1 MRRFEF
7 SEGASNKFWEIARNG
22 TDLDIRWG
30 RIGTQGQSQ
39 TKSFADAAKA
49 SAALDKLVAEK
60 TGKGYV
66 ETDAG
71 AASAVASS
79 EKVEKEKKQAA
90 APTAASPVKPTAAAP
105 TAVVSDVPPAAT
117 AVPDAT
123 PSVAPSAVTTTA
135 AAPDIGDVVLDE
147 LPPLPVMTSGT
158 PPWCA
163 AGEPLDYDAA
173 MKRLLTSTYEQRVLE
188 PLPSRRFPGLP
199 YGSETREAWNL
210 ACAEMAKSLEFDFA
224 ATDPAL
230 LATMQEAANRLQQ
243 QEPAGS
249 EAGDAMLLALSFSLL
264 DQNSRGSI
272 TRELI
277 ARRGLVAAVGVL
289 LQAQRYAVAS
299 NREWNDQRELRYIV
313 SVSYQVDGLATTQ
326 WGRVLSGDELR
337 FRRFLAQAPEAQWRA
352 AADRVEAEI
361 ASLHPARQVA
371 MAVLLPD
378 LPELSNRLALQLSGP
393 AAPAVLN
400 WLQLTAT
407 DPAAIAAAQAVRI
420 EYSSIFHQGTML
432 ATVLQERRLD
442 AVTVFIGAPALDYP
456 GDALAAMGVPA
467 AIEALARVAGSS
479 KTCLQRLN
487 QAAQRWP
494 LAAIPALARVIA
506 GAGRDS
512 GALVPLLSG
521 LLQNQTDA
529 LPSLRPW
536 MDAASNAVIDR
547 QFAQLAGPSDVA
559 AVEDLP
565 RVLADPPWLKPRKAL
580 ASIAGLAP
588 LALPTAMHWDD
599 AERANAAQ
607 LDGWEKRRVAAVGAD
622 PLVVLG
628 ELGLNYSYSIID
640 GQLEKQ
646 LLDEA
651 VAALGRHDMDAL
663 HTAWTRLKQNR
674 RRLYLNVNGG
684 VVGRL
689 PDALALDVWNCLAGE
704 GTSDSNVTY
713 ILARFGLPAWPGAL
727 RAIRRSPGTFTDL
740 ALKFAD
746 VELAATAA
754 RAYAKLKTLRQ
765 FGRDWLLRY
774 PEHAAAALI
783 APALGKAGEARD
795 SAGAALR
802 FLANNGHEALIL
814 DVAARYGRDDVTAA
828 VRIMLAEDP
837 LDRFPS
843 RRGALPAFWAPRGWR
858 RPVLRANGKALPDAA
873 LDHLG
878 SMLTFPSNEELYAGI
893 GQVVEACTRESLG
906 DFAWDLFNA
915 WLAAAAPSK
924 EGWGMT
930 ALGWLGNDETARRL
944 TPLLRSWP
952 GEGAHAR
959 AVSGLDV
966 LAAIGSDV
974 ALMLLNGIAQK
985 VKFKGLQDK
994 AREKIDTIADAR
1006 GLSAEELEDRLAP
1019 DLGLDAAG
1027 TLQLDF
1033 GPRRFRIG
1041 FDEALKPYVR
1051 DDDGARLGDL
1061 PKPKKTDD
1069 TALAAAATERYKLLK
1084 KDVRTI
1090 ASQQVLRLENAM
1102 CSRRRWELPVFERF
1116 LAGHPLVRHLVQR
1129 LVWGVYEME
1138 SDEAKQGGRLLQ
1150 CFRVAE
1156 DGSYA
1161 DADDAP
1167 LELAEGPRLRL
1178 GLPHALEMP
1187 AETAAAFGQLFADYE
1202 LLQPFVQI
1210 GRESF
1215 ALSDEE
1221 RAIKQLVRWKGKVVP
1236 TGRVLGLVNKGWRRG
1251 QAQDGGGIWY
1261 FTKPLTRDLV
1271 IELSFEPGIIVGIVD
1286 EYPEQTLLELQV
1298 GRLGDWGDM
1307 HDAKP
1312 FAVLDPVA
1320 ASELIRDMQ
1329 LLCA

>member
-1 MRRFEF
+1 
-7 SEGASNKFWEIARNG
+7 APPPADV
-22 TDLDIRWG
+22 DL
-30 RIGTQGQSQ
+30 
-39 TKSFADAAKA
+39 
-49 SAALDKLVAEK
+49 ALDM
-60 TGKGYV
+60 
-66 ETDAG
+66 
-71 AASAVASS
+71 
-79 EKVEKEKKQAA
+79 
-90 APTAASPVKPTAAAP
+90 
-105 TAVVSDVPPAAT
+105 
-117 AVPDAT
+117 
-123 PSVAPSAVTTTA
+123 
-135 AAPDIGDVVLDE
+135 
-147 LPPLPVMTSGT
+147 LPPLPSLAGST

-173 MKRLLTSTYEQRVLE
+173 MKRLLVSTYEQRLLE

-199 YGSETREAWNL
+199 YGGETRESWNL

-224 ATDPAL
+224 ATDPTL
-230 LATMQEAANRLQQ
+230 STTLQEAADRLRQR
-243 QEPAGS
+243 EPAGS
-249 EAGDAMLLALSFSLL
+249 EAGDAMLLALACALL
-264 DQNSRGSI
+264 DRNSSGSI
-272 TRELI
+272 ARELI

-289 LQAQRYAVAS
+289 LQAQRYAVES
-299 NREWNDQRELRYIV
+299 EREWNSQREMRHIV
-313 SVSYQVDGLATTQ
+313 SVSLRVGGLATTQ
-326 WGRVLSGDELR
+326 WGYVVSGEELC

-352 AADRVEAEI
+352 AADRIEAEI

-371 MAVLLPD
+371 VALLLPD

-393 AAPAVLN
+393 AAPAAVN

-420 EYSSIFHQGTML
+420 EYSSIFHQSTML
-432 ATVLQERRLD
+432 ATVLQERRLG
-442 AVTVFIGAPALDYP
+442 AIPVFAGAPALDYP
-456 GDALAAMGVPA
+456 GDALALMGVPEA
-467 AIEALARVAGSS
+467 VDALARVAASS
-479 KTCLQRLN
+479 KACLQRLN

-494 LAAIPALARVIA
+494 LAAIPALARIVA
-506 GAGRDS
+506 GGGRDS

-521 LLQNQTDA
+521 LLQSQSAA

-536 MDAASNAVIDR
+536 MDAASNAVVDR
-547 QFAQLAGPSDVA
+547 QLAQLSGPADVA

-565 RVLADPPWLKPRKAL
+565 RVLADPPWLKARKAL
-580 ASIAGLAP
+580 ASIGGLAP
-588 LALPTAMHWDD
+588 LPLPTRAHWDD
-599 AERANAAQ
+599 SERAAVSELSA
-607 LDGWEKRRVAAVGAD
+607 WEKRRIAAVGGD
-622 PLVVLG
+622 PAVVLG
-628 ELGLNYSYSIID
+628 ELGFNNNYSAID
-640 GQLEKQ
+640 KALEKQ
-646 LLDEA
+646 LVDEA
-651 VAALGRHDMDAL
+651 AAALSRHDMDAL
-663 HTAWTRLKQNR
+663 HAAWTRLKQNR
-674 RRLYLNVNGG
+674 RYVYLNVNGG
-684 VVGRL
+684 VIGRL
-689 PDALALDVWNCLAGE
+689 PDRLALDVWNRLAGE
-704 GTSDSNVTY
+704 GSSDSNVGY
-713 ILARFGLPAWPGAL
+713 MLARFGLDAWPGAL
-727 RAIRRSPGTFTDL
+727 RAIRRSPSTFTDL

-746 VELAATAA
+746 TDLAVTAA

-774 PEHAAAALI
+774 PEYAAAALI

-795 SAGAALR
+795 CAGAALR
-802 FLANNGHEALIL
+802 FLAANGEEAVIL

-828 VRIMLAEDP
+828 VRTMLAEDP

-873 LDHLG
+873 LEHLG
-878 SMLTFPSNEELYAGI
+878 SMLAFPGNEEIYAGI
-893 GQVVEACTRESLG
+893 GQVADACTPESLA
-906 DFAWDLFNA
+906 DFVWDLFNA

-924 EGWGMT
+924 DGWGMA

-944 TPLLRSWP
+944 TPLIRNWP

-959 AVSGLDV
+959 AVAGLDV

-994 AREKIDTIADAR
+994 AREKIDAIAEAR
-1006 GLSAEELEDRLAP
+1006 GLGAEELEDRLAP

-1027 TLQLDF
+1027 TLLLDF
-1033 GPRRFRIG
+1033 GPRRFRVG

-1051 DDDGARLGDL
+1051 DGDGARLGDL

-1069 TALAAAATERYKLLK
+1069 EALAAAAVERYKQLK

-1102 CSRRRWELPVFERF
+1102 CSRRRWEQPVFERF

-1129 LVWGVYEME
+1129 LVWGVYET
-1138 SDEAKQGGRLLQ
+1138 DAGDAKQGGRLLQ

-1167 LELAEGPRLRL
+1167 LQLAQGEHLRL
-1178 GLPHALEMP
+1178 GLPHAQEIP

-1215 ALSDEE
+1215 ALGDEE
-1221 RAIKQLVRWKGKVVP
+1221 RAATQLARWKGKVVP

-1271 IELSFEPGIIVGIVD
+1271 VELGFEPGIIVGLVD
-1286 EYPEQTLLELQV
+1286 EYPEQTLHELQV
-1298 GRLGDWGDM
+1298 GRPTDWGGMQDG
-1307 HDAKP
+1307 KP
-1312 FAVLDPVA
+1312 FSVLDPIA

-1329 LLCA
+1329 MLCA

>member
-22 TDLDIRWG
+22 ADLELRWG

-39 TKSFADAAKA
+39 TKTFADAAKA
-49 SAALDKLVAEK
+49 GAALDKLVAEK
-60 TGKGYV
+60 TAKGYV
-66 ETDAG
+66 ETGAG
-71 AASAVASS
+71 VASS
-79 EKVEKEKKQAA
+79 ATSTEKVDKDKKDAA
-90 APTAASPVKPTAAAP
+90 APAAATPATAPDVTASAAVSDASTATRVVSAVPASASPA
-105 TAVVSDVPPAAT
+105 
-117 AVPDAT
+117 
-123 PSVAPSAVTTTA
+123 AVTP
-135 AAPDIGDVVLDE
+135 APDLGDVVSDE
-147 LPPLPVMTSGT
+147 LPPLPVLTGST

-173 MKRLLTSTYEQRVLE
+173 MKRLLTSTYDQRVLE

-199 YGSETREAWNL
+199 CGGETRESWNL
-210 ACAEMAKSLEFDFA
+210 ACAEMAKSLEFDFS

-230 LATMQEAANRLQQ
+230 SATLHEAADRLQQ

-249 EAGDAMLLALSFSLL
+249 EAGDAMLLALACALL
-264 DQNSRGSI
+264 DRNSRGSI
-272 TRELI
+272 ARELI

-289 LQAQRYAVAS
+289 LQAQRYAVES
-299 NREWNDQRELRYIV
+299 EREWNSQREVRHVVRV
-313 SVSYQVDGLATTQ
+313 SRQVSGLATTQ
-326 WGRVLSGDELR
+326 WGYVISGEELY

-352 AADRVEAEI
+352 AADRIEAEI

-371 MAVLLPD
+371 VALLLPD

-393 AAPAVLN
+393 SAPAALN

-420 EYSSIFHQGTML
+420 EYSSIFHQSIML

-456 GDALAAMGVPA
+456 GDALTAMGVPA
-467 AIEALARVAGSS
+467 AVEALARAAGSS
-479 KTCLQRLN
+479 KACLQRLN
-487 QAAQRWP
+487 QAVQRWP
-494 LAAIPALARVIA
+494 LAAIPALARVVA
-506 GAGRDS
+506 GGGRES
-512 GALVPLLSG
+512 GALVPLLGG
-521 LLQNQTDA
+521 LLQSQAVA
-529 LPSLRPW
+529 LPDLRPW
-536 MDAASNAVIDR
+536 IDAASSAVVDR
-547 QFAQLAGPSDVA
+547 QLAQLAGPADVA

-565 RVLADPPWLKPRKAL
+565 RVLADPPWLKPRKAQ

-588 LALPTAMHWDD
+588 LAVPTSMHWDET
-599 AERANAAQ
+599 ERANAAE

-622 PLVVLG
+622 PLTLLG
-628 ELGLNYSYSIID
+628 ELGLNYSYCIID
-640 GQLEKQ
+640 AVLEKQ

-651 VAALGRHDMDAL
+651 VAALNRHDMDAL
-663 HTAWTRLKQNR
+663 RSVWQRLKQNR
-674 RRLYLNVNGG
+674 RYIYLNVNGG
-684 VVGRL
+684 VIGRL

-704 GTSDSNVTY
+704 GSSDTNVGY
-713 ILARFGLPAWPGAL
+713 MLARFGLDAWPGAL
-727 RAIRRSPGTFTDL
+727 RAIRRSPSTFTDL

-746 VELAATAA
+746 VELASTAA

-795 SAGAALR
+795 CAGAALR
-802 FLANNGHEALIL
+802 FLAGNGHEALIL
-814 DVAARYGRDDVTAA
+814 DVAARYGRDDVTTA

-858 RPVLRANGKALPDAA
+858 RPLLRANGKALPDAA

-893 GQVVEACTRESLG
+893 GQVAAAFTPESLG

-924 EGWGMT
+924 ESWGMT

-944 TPLLRSWP
+944 TPLIRNWP

-994 AREKIDTIADAR
+994 AREKIAAVADAR

-1027 TLQLDF
+1027 TLELDF
-1033 GPRRFRIG
+1033 GPRRFRVG

-1051 DDDGARLGDL
+1051 DSDGARLGDL
-1061 PKPKKTDD
+1061 PKPRKSDD
-1069 TALAAAATERYKLLK
+1069 DALAAAAVERYKQLK

-1102 CSRRRWELPVFERF
+1102 CSRRRWDLPVFERF

-1138 SDEAKQGGRLLQ
+1138 SDDAAQGGRLLQ

-1156 DGSYA
+1156 DGSCA
-1161 DADDAP
+1161 DADDTP
-1167 LELAEGPRLRL
+1167 LQLAQGERLRL

-1202 LLQPFVQI
+1202 LLQPFAQI

-1215 ALSDEE
+1215 AFSEEE
-1221 RAIKQLVRWKGKVVP
+1221 RARTELARWKGKVVP

-1261 FTKPLTRDLV
+1261 FTKPLARDLV
-1271 IELSFEPGIIVGIVD
+1271 IELGFEPGIIVGLVD
-1286 EYPEQTLLELQV
+1286 EYPEQTLNELQV
-1298 GRLGDWGDM
+1298 GKASEWGGM
-1307 HDAKP
+1307 QNGKP
-1312 FAVLDPVA
+1312 FSVLDPIA

-1329 LLCA
+1329 MLCA

>member
-7 SEGASNKFWEIARNG
+7 SEGASNKFWEVAQSG
-22 TDLDIRWG
+22 ADLELRWG

-66 ETDAG
+66 ETGAD
-71 AASAVASS
+71 AASSVASS
-79 EKVEKEKKQAA
+79 VKVTKDKKRESAAPAPPAAADSAA
-90 APTAASPVKPTAAAP
+90 APPAVAAAP
-105 TAVVSDVPPAAT
+105 PPAA
-117 AVPDAT
+117 
-123 PSVAPSAVTTTA
+123 VAP
-135 AAPDIGDVVLDE
+135 APVAPQFGDIVLDA
-147 LPPLPVMTSGT
+147 LPPLPSLAGST

-173 MKRLLTSTYEQRVLE
+173 MKRLLVSTYEQRMLE

-199 YGSETREAWNL
+199 YGDDTQESWSL
-210 ACAEMAKSLEFDFA
+210 ACQEMRKSLEFDFA
-224 ATDPAL
+224 ATDPSLQAAL
-230 LATMQEAANRLQQ
+230 QEAAARLQNEEQ
-243 QEPAGS
+243 TGS
-249 EAGDAMLLALSFSLL
+249 EAGDAMLLALACALL
-264 DQNSRGSI
+264 EQNSRGSI
-272 TRELI
+272 ARGLI
-277 ARRGLVAAVGVL
+277 ARRGLIAATGLL
-289 LQAQRYAVAS
+289 LQAQRHAVAS
-299 NREWNDQRELRYIV
+299 KREWNAQREMRHIV
-313 SVSYQVDGLATTQ
+313 SVSAQVGGLATTH
-326 WGRVLSGDELR
+326 WGRTLSGDELR
-337 FRRFLAQAPEAQWRA
+337 FRRFLAQAPEAQWRE
-352 AADRVEAEI
+352 AADLIEAGI
-361 ASLHPARQVA
+361 ASLHPARQVV
-371 MAVLLPD
+371 MALLLPD
-378 LPELSNRLALQLSGP
+378 LPQLSNRLALQLAGPTAP
-393 AAPAVLN
+393 AASN

-407 DPAAIAAAQAVRI
+407 DPAAIAAAQAVKV
-420 EYSSIFHQGTML
+420 EYSSIFHHGTLL
-432 ATVLQERRLD
+432 ATVLQERRLG
-442 AVTVFIGAPALDYP
+442 AVTVFAGAPAMEYP
-456 GDALAAMGVPA
+456 GDALALIGVPEA
-467 AIEALARVAGSS
+467 VEALARVATSS
-479 KTCLQRLN
+479 KACLQRLN

-506 GAGRDS
+506 GGGRDS

-521 LLQNQTDA
+521 LLQSRSAA
-529 LPSLRPW
+529 LPALQPW
-536 MDAASNAVIDR
+536 MDAAANAVID
-547 QFAQLAGPSDVA
+547 QQLAQLAGPADVA
-559 AVEDLP
+559 AIEDLP
-565 RVLADPPWLKPRKAL
+565 RVLADPPWLKARKAL

-588 LALPTAMHWDD
+588 LAVPTRMQWDD
-599 AERANAAQ
+599 KERAAATV
-607 LDGWEKRRVAAVGAD
+607 LNGWEHRRFSAVGAD
-622 PLVVLG
+622 PAAVLA
-628 ELGLNYSYSIID
+628 ELGFNNSHRAHDKVLD
-640 GQLEKQ
+640 KQ
-646 LLDEA
+646 LYDEG
-651 VAALGRHDMDAL
+651 VAALRSGDMDAL
-663 HTAWTRLKQNR
+663 QSVWTRLKQNR
-674 RRLYLNVNGG
+674 RHAYLDVNGG
-684 VVGRL
+684 VIGRL
-689 PDALALDVWNCLAGE
+689 PDALALDVWNRLAGE
-704 GTSDSNVTY
+704 GSTDSNVGY
-713 ILARFGLPAWPGAL
+713 ILARFGLAAWPGAS
-727 RAIRRSPGTFTDL
+727 RAIRRSPSTFTDL

-754 RAYAKLKTLRQ
+754 RACVKLKTLRQ
-765 FGRDWLLRY
+765 FGRDWLLRH

-795 SAGAALR
+795 CAGAALR
-802 FLANNGHEALIL
+802 FLAASGQEALIL
-814 DVAARYGRDDVTAA
+814 ETAARYGRDDVVAA
-828 VRIMLAEDP
+828 VRTMLAEDP

-858 RPVLRANGKALPDAA
+858 RPVLRTNGKALPDAA
-873 LDHLG
+873 LDHFG
-878 SMLTFPSNEELYAGI
+878 SMLAFPSNEELYAGI
-893 GQVVEACTRESLG
+893 GQVADACTAESLA
-906 DFAWDLFNA
+906 DFVWDLFNA

-924 EGWGMT
+924 ESWGMT

-944 TPLLRSWP
+944 TPLIRNWP

-994 AREKIDTIADAR
+994 AREKIDAIAEAR

-1033 GPRRFRIG
+1033 GPRRFRVG

-1051 DDDGARLGDL
+1051 DGDGARLSDL
-1061 PKPKKTDD
+1061 PKPRKSDD
-1069 TALAAAATERYKLLK
+1069 DALAAVAVERYKQLK

-1102 CSRRRWELPVFERF
+1102 CSRRRWDLPVFERF

-1129 LVWGVYEME
+1129 LVWGVYDME
-1138 SDEAKQGGRLLQ
+1138 SDDATQGGRLLQ

-1156 DGSYA
+1156 DGSHA
-1161 DADDAP
+1161 DAEDAP
-1167 LELAEGPRLRL
+1167 LELALGERRRL

-1187 AETAAAFGQLFADYE
+1187 ADTAAAFGQLFADYE
-1202 LLQPFVQI
+1202 LLQPFAQI

-1221 RAIKQLVRWKGKVVP
+1221 RAATELARWKGRVVP

-1271 IELSFEPGIIVGIVD
+1271 IELGFEPGIIVGLVD
-1286 EYPEQTLLELQV
+1286 EYPEQTLNELQV
-1298 GRLGDWGDM
+1298 GKASEWGGM
-1307 HDAKP
+1307 QNGKP
-1312 FAVLDPVA
+1312 FSVLDPIA

-1329 LLCA
+1329 MLCA